1 MSPALAV
8 GLGVRG
14 VSENRCGRGGLC
26 AADRAASKTT
36 MVQPTQTGRPRE
48 LGCDRVIAVFG
59 IVALGPFGAGPH
71 GYFGAAMGYLRA
83 QFALERPLR
92 PDGCGRCRAL
102 GPHGD
107 DSLVDPRSSPSTTS
121 TPATATKSPNG
132 RRSWTTPPC
141 GSSRKGLISEKVARG
156 LEKNTPR
163 LKQVATTCEAERP
176 LTGRTASPTAE
187 TTQAEICCADR
198 LKSAGPW

>member
-14 VSENRCGRGGLC
+14 VSENRCRRGGLC

-59 IVALGPFGAGPH
+59 IVALGPFGTGPH

-102 GPHGD
+102 GSHGD

-121 TPATATKSPNG
+121 TPATATKSPKMG
-132 RRSWTTPPC
+132 GGVGQLLHAAHLGK
-141 GSSRKGLISEKVARG
+141 GSSVKRLRAGWRRTRRG
-156 LEKNTPR
+156 
-163 LKQVATTCEAERP
+163 
-176 LTGRTASPTAE
+176 
-187 TTQAEICCADR
+187 
-198 LKSAGPW
+198 